1 MAQTRGDHAV
11 KRNLAVD
18 GNAKF
23 KKGADS
29 PYLEVLDRKRSGSS
43 GGTFVG
49 ETPHVA
55 AWRTRDLTTTQ
66 FNDFA
71 TSITLRDTGDPAG
84 TGDITLEAGA
94 YYVEISCPAL
104 NVNEHVARLA
114 DVTVNPAEAGET
126 VIIGTSEFAADTNI
140 WRDSNFYPMGI
151 ASSSQTRSH
160 VTGRFEIPSQR
171 TLEVQHRCSNTQ
183 IVDGFGSDGN
193 FYDTNNVYTIVKM
206 WQVRSD
212 A

>member
-11 KRNLAVD
+11 KRNLAVE

-23 KKGADS
+23 NKGADA
-29 PYLEVLDRKRSGSS
+29 PYLEVVDRKASGSN
-43 GGTFVG
+43 GGTFTG
-49 ETPHVA
+49 ETPHIA
-55 AWRTRDLTTTQ
+55 AWRTRDLTVTF

-71 TSITLRDTGDPAG
+71 TSITLAAAKGLG
-84 TGDITLEAGA
+84 GDITLEAGA
-94 YYVEISCPAL
+94 YYADISCPAF

-114 DVTVNPAEAGET
+114 DVTDNPGAQGET
-126 VIIGTSEFAADTNI
+126 VIMGTSEFAADTNI

-160 VTGRFEIPSQR
+160 VTGKFELSSQR
-171 TLEVQHRCSNTQ
+171 TLEVQHRCANTQ

-193 FYDTNNVYTIVKM
+193 FYDTSNVYTIVKM

-212 A
+212 S